1 MKLTVINNGRDAG
14 NLVIDNARIIYRNF
28 TGAPSQYN
36 REGDRN
42 FSLILNDQD
51 IVDALIADGWNV
63 KIKAPRE
70 EGDMPFMHLP
80 VKVRFNDWGPT
91 VYLRSGKNMVK
102 LDEESIAQLDHID
115 IEFVD
120 MELRPYDWQRPDGAS
135 GRSAYLASMC
145 VTQKVDRYMAR
156 YAEEEAPEEMPWD

>member
-1 MKLTVINNGRDAG
+1 MKLTIINEGRNKG
-14 NLVIDNARIIYRNF
+14 NLIIDDARIIYRNLS
-28 TGAPSQYN
+28 GEPSQYN

-42 FSLILNDQD
+42 FSLVIPDQD
-51 IVDALIADGWNV
+51 VANALIDEGWNV
-63 KIKAPRE
+63 KIRAPRE

-80 VKVRFNDWGPT
+80 IKARFNDYGPT

-102 LDEESIAQLDHID
+102 LDEESVGQLDHID

-120 MELRPYDWQRPDGAS
+120 MEVRPYDWSRPDGSS

-156 YAEEEAPEEMPWD
+156 YAEEEAPEELPFD